1 MSRPPSPKP
10 GADAGD
16 RIAEKASS
24 LIRELIYEKWPE
36 IAEVWRED
44 EDGDVG
50 IGARVTLSGNPRE
63 CAIHVRLNWARRYSV
78 EADATLDDPDQMS
91 LGLEAGEAA

>member
-1 MSRPPSPKP
+1 MSKPPSPKP
-10 GADAGD
+10 GAEAGD

-24 LIRELIYEKWPE
+24 LIRELVYEKWPE
-36 IAEVWRED
+36 IAEAWRED

-50 IGARVTLSGNPRE
+50 IGARVTLSGNPRQ
-63 CAIHVRLNWARRYSV
+63 CAIHVRLNWARRYSA

-91 LGLEAGEAA
+91 LGLGEGEAA